1 MAEEKAR
8 LKSMAEYTTKMNG
21 MSPGSSVRSLHNEER
36 APGTMDG
43 GRVFQPTAEF
53 RRQEEN
59 WKKTTKW
66 SRVGSGLRCEARA
79 LKMKANPATQE
90 VAFLCAAQ
98 RRLAASEMSLRPSGE
113 RVLFLPLFGLVVWA
127 ANSV

>member
-1 MAEEKAR
+1 
-8 LKSMAEYTTKMNG
+8 
-21 MSPGSSVRSLHNEER
+21 
-36 APGTMDG
+36 MD
-43 GRVFQPTAEF
+43 GRVFQPSAEF
-53 RRQEEN
+53 RRQEGTG
-59 WKKTTKW
+59 KGPTKW
-66 SRVGSGLRCEARA
+66 PRVGSGLRCEARA

-113 RVLFLPLFGLVVWA
+113 RVLFLPLFGLAVGA